1 MKKLAD
7 IVTGKASRKKLSNSE
22 IILEPK
28 IKQDLNDDKKTK
40 LNEGQMIDKDYGI
53 IHDPVKAQLNN
64 IISHSNYHEARAIEH
79 PKHGVFAWASE
90 KATHDDVIKHL
101 HKDLGYDMGKDE
113 PTHLFVSSH
122 KKTGE
127 LMLNKFKNPNPF
139 KDSQEIERE
148 GSLIK
153 GIKHSSVQD
162 YNTNSIH
169 ESVLF
174 EGKMLDREDGL
185 VHEPTTSQLRGIIT
199 NSKFSEA
206 RALHDEKHG
215 LFAWNSAKDTHDGK
229 IADLNRNHGFEID
242 PKKAQ
247 HLTVTTHR
255 DTNELFYHNQS
266 DGSVNHPTINKLR
279 KAKDEY
285 DYDEHQ
291 GYEPKKATSESYSE
305 NQTEKMFC
313 KLEEL
318 AEENELDPSVLFQV
332 FIRGVETWNKNM
344 KITSEQYAFNR
355 VHSFLN
361 GGNAFY
367 LDEDLLSEEEIA
379 EISKNLANR
388 YIKKSAKDILNQ
400 TNAFNHFEEKRAKS
414 VEAAKGQHSI
424 QKEFRRAEIAHYEA
438 KSTDHDARA
447 TRRIAGVRKAADKL
461 AGNARVN
468 ATESNEYLKE
478 AFIRKMQIRTGIL
491 SGAAREVFGDSLAAR
506 AVYNAEHKIGHAIHH
521 HLHKKEYAKQAA
533 EKEAHIVKK
542 KAERDAERQKRRS
555 ENIHDAVQKKYHGAK
570 ATVAGRADGKAEA
583 KAKAAAAKATPT
595 AAAKPAPK
603 PLKSIISHAKRTP
616 KPSNNN

>member
-127 LMLNKFKNPNPF
+127 LMLNKFRNPSPY
-139 KDSQEIERE
+139 KEAQEIDHE
-148 GSLIK
+148 SPLIK
-153 GIKHSSVQD
+153 GIKHASVQD

-169 ESVLF
+169 
-174 EGKMLDREDGL
+174 
-185 VHEPTTSQLRGIIT
+185 
-199 NSKFSEA
+199 
-206 RALHDEKHG
+206 
-215 LFAWNSAKDTHDGK
+215 
-229 IADLNRNHGFEID
+229 
-242 PKKAQ
+242 
-247 HLTVTTHR
+247 
-255 DTNELFYHNQS
+255 
-266 DGSVNHPTINKLR
+266 
-279 KAKDEY
+279 
-285 DYDEHQ
+285 
-291 GYEPKKATSESYSE
+291 ESYSE

-318 AEENELDPSVLFQV
+318 AEDNDLDPSVLFEV
-332 FIRGVETWNKNM
+332 FTRGLETWNKDM

-361 GGNAFY
+361 GGNAYY
-367 LDEDLLSEEEIA
+367 LDEDLLF
-379 EISKNLANR
+379 SKG
-388 YIKKSAKDILNQ
+388 DIQ
-400 TNAFNHFEEKRAKS
+400 
-414 VEAAKGQHSI
+414 
-424 QKEFRRAEIAHYEA
+424 
-438 KSTDHDARA
+438 
-447 TRRIAGVRKAADKL
+447 
-461 AGNARVN
+461 
-468 ATESNEYLKE
+468 E

-542 KAERDAERQKRRS
+542 KAERDSDRQKRRADDLQHS
-555 ENIHDAVQKKYHGAK
+555 VAKRYHGAK
-570 ATVAGRADGKAEA
+570 ATVAGREDGKAEAKAKAAAA

>member
-53 IHDPVKAQLNN
+53 IHDPVKTQLNN

-127 LMLNKFKNPNPF
+127 LMLNKFRNPSPY
-139 KDSQEIERE
+139 KEAQEIDHE
-148 GSLIK
+148 SPLIK

-169 ESVLF
+169 ES
-174 EGKMLDREDGL
+174 
-185 VHEPTTSQLRGIIT
+185 
-199 NSKFSEA
+199 
-206 RALHDEKHG
+206 
-215 LFAWNSAKDTHDGK
+215 
-229 IADLNRNHGFEID
+229 
-242 PKKAQ
+242 
-247 HLTVTTHR
+247 
-255 DTNELFYHNQS
+255 
-266 DGSVNHPTINKLR
+266 
-279 KAKDEY
+279 
-285 DYDEHQ
+285 
-291 GYEPKKATSESYSE
+291 YSE

-318 AEENELDPSVLFQV
+318 AEDNDLDPSVLFEV
-332 FIRGVETWNKNM
+332 FIRGVETWNKDM

-361 GGNAFY
+361 GGNAY
-367 LDEDLLSEEEIA
+367 YIDEDLLF
-379 EISKNLANR
+379 SKG
-388 YIKKSAKDILNQ
+388 DIQ
-400 TNAFNHFEEKRAKS
+400 
-414 VEAAKGQHSI
+414 
-424 QKEFRRAEIAHYEA
+424 
-438 KSTDHDARA
+438 
-447 TRRIAGVRKAADKL
+447 
-461 AGNARVN
+461 
-468 ATESNEYLKE
+468 E

-521 HLHKKEYAKQAA
+521 HLHKKEYAKQEADKRDGA
-533 EKEAHIVKK
+533 EKRKS
-542 KAERDAERQKRRS
+542 EREELHQKRRNEKDEDYKKKIAHHVAGAVAKQHGVES
-555 ENIHDAVQKKYHGAK
+555 EKTNGHVSRRYHGAK
-570 ATVAGRADGKAEA
+570 ASEAGRADA
-583 KAKAAAAKATPT
+583 KQQAKQAAQNAAKPAS
-595 AAAKPAPK
+595 KPAPK